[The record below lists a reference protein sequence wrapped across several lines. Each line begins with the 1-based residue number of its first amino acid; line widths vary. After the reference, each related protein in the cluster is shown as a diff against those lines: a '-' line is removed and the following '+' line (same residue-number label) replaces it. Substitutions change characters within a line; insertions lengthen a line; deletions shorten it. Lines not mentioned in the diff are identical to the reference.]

1 MGGEIRNPK
10 SEGGSGAGARG
21 GPLLIRRHSW
31 FQNQSSFSARPGFKA
46 LALGFGFRISD
57 FPLPP
62 EFSLNLVAL
71 QRALP
76 CALFSSRTMPYRG
89 RRVFWNYPFA
99 KTGRERHKFK
109 F

>member
-46 LALGFGFRISD
+46 LALGFGFRISGFFRISD
-57 FPLPP
+57 FG
-62 EFSLNLVAL
+62 F
-71 QRALP
+71 RI
-76 CALFSSRTMPYRG
+76 SRFRPSFRLT
-89 RRVFWNYPFA
+89 
-99 KTGRERHKFK
+99 
-109 F
+109 